1 MQSLTV
7 MALSETISGSAASP
21 IAVPVS
27 GSAASPIAISVSG
40 FAAVSIAVLQS
51 ETCIW
56 IGCRCIIGIRDD

>member
-21 IAVPVS
+21 IAVP
-27 GSAASPIAISVSG
+27 VSG